1 MNGNRSAEE
10 EPGCSEDRAASVRR
24 PLLSVE
30 GLQVVYDRI
39 IVGLRGVSL
48 EVEAG
53 QVVVLLGANGAGKS
67 TALKGIAGLLP
78 AEGGAIAEG
87 EIVYDGAVVTGS
99 PARLL
104 VRRGLI
110 QVLEGRHCFPHLTVE
125 ENLVSGAISRRVRKS
140 QFRQELDRIY
150 GYFPQLATLRKQR
163 CGFASGGEQ
172 QMVAI
177 GRALLANP
185 RLVLLDEPSMG
196 LAPQVVEEIFQIVR
210 SLNRNEGV
218 SFLLAEQN
226 AHMAL
231 RHADHGYVLENG
243 RVVLSG
249 SAFDLGNRS
258 DIQSFYLGLGAS
270 AGGRG
275 QDGASVAST

>member
-1 MNGNRSAEE
+1 MSTHEPERSVDEAKAPRTEY
-10 EPGCSEDRAASVRR
+10 
-24 PLLSVE
+24 PLLGVS
-30 GLQVVYDRI
+30 GLQAVYDRI

-53 QVVVLLGANGAGKS
+53 QVVALLGANGAGKS
-67 TALKGIAGLLP
+67 TTLKAIAGLLP
-78 AEGGAIAEG
+78 AENGAIAG
-87 EIVYDGAVVTGS
+87 GKIHYQGRDVTDE
-99 PARLL
+99 PARVL

-125 ENLVSGAISRRVRKS
+125 ENLLSGTLSRRATRVRRDRDL
-140 QFRQELDRIY
+140 QRIY
-150 GYFPQLATLRKQR
+150 DHFPRLAKLRKQR

-177 GRALLANP
+177 GRALMASP

-196 LAPQVVEEIFQIVR
+196 LAPQVVEEIFRIVR
-210 SLNRNEGV
+210 ALNRDEGV

-231 RHADHGYVLENG
+231 QHADRAYVLENG
-243 RVVLSG
+243 RVALAG
-249 SAFDLGNRS
+249 SAAELRARS
-258 DIQSFYLGLGAS
+258 DIQSFYLGGSPAPV
-270 AGGRG
+270 AA
-275 QDGASVAST
+275 ASVPSPL